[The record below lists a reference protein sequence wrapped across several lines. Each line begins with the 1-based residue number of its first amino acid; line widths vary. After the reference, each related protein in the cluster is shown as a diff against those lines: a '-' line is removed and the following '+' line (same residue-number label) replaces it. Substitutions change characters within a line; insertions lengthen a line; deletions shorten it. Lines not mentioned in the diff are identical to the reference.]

1 MDDFEKNVL
10 YKVNEAEQ
18 LKQEM
23 TDEEIMDEI
32 FSPVKP
38 DNAEEDIAGYLNM
51 ICNRIEDLTGEVHYL
66 VHIFAEINGFKE

>member
-23 TDEEIMDEI
+23 TDEEIM
-32 FSPVKP
+32 
-38 DNAEEDIAGYLNM
+38 EDIFGPDMNRESNDTADELSM
-51 ICNRIEDLTGEVHYL
+51 ISRRLDDIVTELHYL
-66 VHIFAEINGFKE
+66 VHIFATIHGFKE